1 MNELL
6 KINYDSDRPTVSGRD
21 LHRALEVETPYRLW
35 FPRMAEYG
43 FSEDIDYTPYIF
55 VHPQNKQE
63 AGDHQLTIPMAKEI
77 AMIQRTEKGKQV
89 RQYFIQVEES
99 WNSPDMI
106 LARANKIQARML
118 ESISTKVLH
127 LEAENATLKP
137 KAEFFDAVADSKDAI
152 SIQEVAKV
160 LNIPDMG
167 QNNLFRWLRGHKIL
181 MQNNLPYQEY
191 IDRKYFTVIEQS
203 YENRRGEPMISF
215 KTLVYQRGVDY
226 IRRRLEE
233 EFRATQGDYH
243 IERGDIPNILSQP
256 DGIYQEFHR

>member
-6 KINYDSDRPTVSGRD
+6 KINYDSDRPTVSGRE
-21 LHRALEVETPYRLW
+21 LHRALEVETPYSKW
-35 FPRMAEYG
+35 FLRMAEYG
-43 FSEDIDYTPYIF
+43 FTIIIDYMVTDIF
-55 VHPQNKQE
+55 VPNLSGGKQTLI
-63 AGDHQLTIPMAKEI
+63 DHQLTLPMAKEI

-137 KAEFFDAVADSKDAI
+137 KAEFYDAVADSKDAI

-160 LNIPDMG
+160 LNIPGMG
-167 QNNLFRWLRGHKIL
+167 QNNLFRWLRDNKIL

-191 IDRKYFTVIEQS
+191 IDRKYFNVIEQS

-215 KTLVYQRGVDY
+215 KTLVYQRGIDY
-226 IRRRLEE
+226 IRRRLA
-233 EFRATQGDYH
+233 RV
-243 IERGDIPNILSQP
+243 
-256 DGIYQEFHR
+256 